1 MSRWTRVARS
11 MLSMGVTFAA
21 IGGGFFAVVTA
32 VVAIFGRLESSE
44 PFFGI
49 AAGTL
54 WGLAIGIT
62 FSTSLAIAGQKQS
75 FDSLSLPRVAATGAA
90 GGLVLAGT
98 LIGATTLV
106 GDSFTGVIEAAIA
119 LHLLGAGA
127 GTASL
132 LVARR
137 ASPKLGVGDQSEAVK
152 Q

>member
-1 MSRWTRVARS
+1 M
-11 MLSMGVTFAA
+11 
-21 IGGGFFAVVTA
+21 
-32 VVAIFGRLESSE
+32 
-44 PFFGI
+44 
-49 AAGTL
+49 
-54 WGLAIGIT
+54 
-62 FSTSLAIAGQKQS
+62 
-75 FDSLSLPRVAATGAA
+75 AATGAA

-106 GDSFTGVIEAAIA
+106 GDSFSGVIEAAIA
-119 LHLLGAGA
+119 LLLLGAGA

>member
-1 MSRWTRVARS
+1 

-49 AAGTL
+49 AAGTF

-119 LHLLGAGA
+119 LPLPGAGA

-137 ASPKLGVGDQSEAVK
+137 ASPKLGVVDQSEAVK